1 MPTHDAAAGQPV
13 GLTGPV
19 IEIPEL
25 TAVAPESNDLL
36 TLGRRIRHFRSQ
48 RRMTLDQ
55 LGAAVGATASQL
67 SLVENGRREPRVT
80 LLQAIAAALGV
91 PTAALLAAEPPS
103 RRAALEI
110 ALDRSQRR
118 AGYGALGLPLIR
130 PGKNLPTDALEA
142 LVGLHAEL
150 ARRTDAA
157 VATPE
162 EARRATTALHRWMRE
177 RDNYLPQ
184 IEEVAEDLVR
194 RSGYT
199 TGALTHRSVAEIAET
214 LGFTLVHT
222 PDLPPSTRTV
232 TDLANGRIYLP
243 PASIPGGHGLRS
255 LALQAIAHRVLGH
268 ERPHSYADFLR
279 QRIEI
284 TYFAAAC
291 LLPRVAAV
299 PFLERAKKGKNLAV
313 EDFRDTFGVTHE
325 TAAQRMTNLLTSHLD
340 LRVHFMRVGED
351 GALYKGYENDGFP
364 FPTDSTGAAAGQIV
378 CRRWPARAAFGRRD
392 RSAENHQYV
401 DTPVGTYWAST
412 QTGTTALG
420 EFSITFGVPFEQA
433 KWFRGRE
440 TTVRTRST
448 CPELSCCRRP
458 EREPAERWADRSW
471 PSAAVHT
478 QILAPLPTGTFPG
491 VDENDVYAFLDRHS
505 TGASV

>member
-1 MPTHDAAAGQPV
+1 MPIDTTHRTSQAA
-13 GLTGPV
+13 LTGPV
-19 IEIPEL
+19 IAVPEA
-25 TAVAPESNDLL
+25 TGAAAEADDLL
-36 TLGRRIRHFRSQ
+36 TLGRRIRHVRTE
-48 RRMTLDQ
+48 RGMTLDQ
-55 LGAAVGATASQL
+55 LGAAVGVSPSQL

-80 LLQAIAAALGV
+80 LLQAIATALGV
-91 PTAALLAAEPPS
+91 PTASFLSVEPPS

-110 ALDRSQRR
+110 ALDRGQRR
-118 AGYGALGLPLIR
+118 ASYAALGLPEIR
-130 PGKNLPTDALEA
+130 PGRTLPTDVLEA
-142 LVGLHAEL
+142 LVGLHEEL

-162 EARRATTALHRWMRE
+162 EARRATTVLHRWMRQ
-177 RDNYLPQ
+177 RDNWLPP
-184 IEEVAEDLVR
+184 IEEVAGDLVR

-199 TGALTHRSVAEIAET
+199 TGALSHRSVAQMAES

-268 ERPHSYADFLR
+268 ERPTSYADFLR

-284 TYFAAAC
+284 NYFAAAC
-291 LLPRVAAV
+291 LMPQFAAV
-299 PFLERAKKGKNLAV
+299 PFLERAKKAKNLAV
-313 EDFRDTFGVTHE
+313 EDLRDAFGVTHE

-364 FPTDSTGAAAGQIV
+364 LPTDSTGASAGQIV
-378 CRRWPARAAFGRRD
+378 CRHWPARAAFGRRD

-401 DTPVGTYWAST
+401 DTPAGTYWAST
-412 QTGTTALG
+412 QTGTTSLG
-420 EFSITFGVPFEQA
+420 EFSITFGVPFDQA

-448 CPELSCCRRP
+448 CPDPRCCRLP
-458 EREPAERWADRSW
+458 AREPAERWADRSW
-471 PSAAVHT
+471 PSAVVHT

-505 TGASV
+505 GS